1 MFESRLEKIEKKI
14 INSDEKI
21 LVKFGVARAYFSFWI
36 FLGIVVLVISLI
48 FIKDLWLA
56 LLLGLYLIGYG
67 FYLKAAY
74 YYFFT
79 DKRIIYYH
87 QFFGTDLISIDYQK
101 ITDMNVKE
109 NFLEKIFLNSG
120 NLAINTS
127 GTPKE
132 EIVFAHISD
141 PHLFKKKLDEIKL
154 GGLSEK

>member
-79 DKRIIYYH
+79 DKRIIHYH

-132 EIVFAHISD
+132 EIVFTHISD
-141 PHLFKKKLDEIKL
+141 PHLFKKKLDEIEL